1 MSSSCHSLFRAI
13 LKLPIVVEAFKPH
26 VGSSSTSIEQ
36 QLPVDVVVACS
47 QQLEPKAANKCFI
60 CRMKVGLTGFKCS
73 ARIRSVASIGTQKN
87 MSVLLISRVL
97 DAMPLLRQT
106 LLLKLI
112 RGRGS
117 KGGGLLLNER
127 VSSFYFFPS

>member
-36 QLPVDVVVACS
+36 QLPVDVVVACR

-60 CRMKVGLTGFKCS
+60 CRMKVGLTGFKCRVLDDAIAKANPIAKADKVES
-73 ARIRSVASIGTQKN
+73 LSRAQLDLGSMEFFWGDLVIYVVT
-87 MSVLLISRVL
+87 SVLL
-97 DAMPLLRQT
+97 
-106 LLLKLI
+106 
-112 RGRGS
+112 
-117 KGGGLLLNER
+117 GLWDIIEG
-127 VSSFYFFPS
+127 VV

>member
-1 MSSSCHSLFRAI
+1 AI

-60 CRMKVGLTGFKCS
+60 CRMKVGLTGFKCRCENTFCGEYWYPKKHECS
-73 ARIRSVASIGTQKN
+73 FDFKGVGC
-87 MSVLLISRVL
+87 
-97 DAMPLLRQT
+97 DAIAKANPIA
-106 LLLKLI
+106 KAD
-112 RGRGS
+112 
-117 KGGGLLLNER
+117 KVER
-127 VSSFYFFPS
+127 F

>member
-36 QLPVDVVVACS
+36 QLPVDVVIACS

-60 CRMKVGLTGFKCS
+60 YTMKGVGCDAIAKANTIAKADKVERAQLDLGSMEFCGGDLVIYVVT
-73 ARIRSVASIGTQKN
+73 
-87 MSVLLISRVL
+87 SVLL
-97 DAMPLLRQT
+97 
-106 LLLKLI
+106 
-112 RGRGS
+112 
-117 KGGGLLLNER
+117 GLWDIIEG
-127 VSSFYFFPS
+127 VV

>member
-1 MSSSCHSLFRAI
+1 MSPSCHSLFRAI

-60 CRMKVGLTGFKCS
+60 CRMKVGLTGFKCRCENTFCGEYWYPKKHECS
-73 ARIRSVASIGTQKN
+73 FDFKGVGC
-87 MSVLLISRVL
+87 
-97 DAMPLLRQT
+97 DAIAKANPIA
-106 LLLKLI
+106 KAD
-112 RGRGS
+112 
-117 KGGGLLLNER
+117 KGER
-127 VSSFYFFPS
+127 F